1 MNILNEQEVEQK
13 CKLGRVQRWR
23 LEKRNLFPKR
33 FRISER
39 RIVWDEDE
47 IDAWLEARKSERDA
61 V

>member
-1 MNILNEQEVEQK
+1 MKIICSRQVEK
-13 CKLGRVQRWR
+13 KVGFTRVHIWR